1 MGILEVEDLKKS
13 FGAVAAVD
21 GLTMSVEEGSITG
34 LIGPNGAGKS
44 TAFNLI
50 TGMLQPDSGSVHF
63 RGEDITDWESYEVAQ
78 SGVGRTFQHARI
90 FERMTVG
97 ENLKVVP
104 SPADDVD
111 AEIDRMLSLVELEDE
126 VDSLGEELSGG
137 QQVLLGIART
147 MMLQPELVM
156 LDEPFAGVNPG
167 LVSDISALLRH
178 LRDEEGRTVFLID
191 HEIDE
196 ISALCDE
203 VIVMAEGKQLVRG
216 DPEAVRTDE
225 RVIDSY
231 LGGAV

>member
-13 FGAVAAVD
+13 FGALAAVD

-63 RGEDITDWESYEVAQ
+63 RGEDITDWEPYEVAQ
-78 SGVGRTFQHARI
+78 GGVGRTFQHARI
-90 FERMTVG
+90 FERMTVR
-97 ENLKVVP
+97 ENLEVVP

-126 VDSLGEELSGG
+126 VDSFGEELSGG

-167 LVSDISALLRH
+167 LVSDISALLRQ
-178 LRDEEGRTVFLID
+178 LRDEEGRTIFLID

-196 ISALCDE
+196 IAALCDE

-216 DPEAVRTDE
+216 NPQAVRTDE